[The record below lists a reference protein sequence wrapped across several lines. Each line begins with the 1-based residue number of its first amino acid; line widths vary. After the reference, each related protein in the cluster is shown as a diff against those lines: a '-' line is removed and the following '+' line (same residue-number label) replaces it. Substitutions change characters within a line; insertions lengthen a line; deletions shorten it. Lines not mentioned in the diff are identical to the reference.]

1 MNKFIL
7 KVLMFAAA
15 LIPLFWVQVIG
26 VLIGRIFNLLNTR
39 SRKLLVDNLTNSNIY
54 RDKND
59 LKKAINKN
67 IGETGKTM
75 LEAFSIWS
83 SKESRVLS
91 WVKEVKGMDEVKKV
105 QNNKKG
111 IIFLTPHLGCYE
123 ITSIYYGSK
132 NPLTILYRPPR
143 QKWLVNLIKQGRKK
157 GLHTLAPTDKSGIRK
172 ILKALHN
179 NEAVG
184 ILPDQAA
191 NKGDGEWVNFFG
203 RPAYT
208 MVLVSKLVKKT
219 GANVVMTTGER
230 LENGKG
236 FKVHFRVLD
245 PNTVSTPRKLN
256 KLLEDEIRKAPTQY
270 LWNYDKHKGCD
281 SKIKKSIEVDDEK
294 NNKR

>member
-1 MNKFIL
+1 MDKYLLEIL
-7 KVLMFAAA
+7 KFVISLVPLC
-15 LIPLFWVQVIG
+15 LIQVIG
-26 VLIGRIFNLLNTR
+26 VLIGHIFNLLNTR
-39 SRKLLVDNLTNSNIY
+39 SRNLLVSNLTNSNIY
-54 RDKND
+54 NNKSD
-59 LKKAINKN
+59 LQKAINKN

-75 LEAFSIWS
+75 LEGFSIWS

-91 WVKEVKGMDEVKKV
+91 WVKEVKGMDEVMKV

-132 NPLTILYRPPR
+132 YPLTILYRPPR

-172 ILKALHN
+172 ILKALNN

-191 NKGDGEWVNFFG
+191 NKGEGEWVNFFG
-203 RPAYT
+203 RSAYT

-236 FKVHFRVLD
+236 FKIHFKALD
-245 PNTVSTPRKLN
+245 PDTVSTPRKLN

-270 LWNYDKHKGCD
+270 LWNYDKHKGCET
-281 SKIKKSIEVDDEK
+281 KIKKSI
-294 NNKR
+294 